1 VGTVFSYD
9 LTLEELEILPS
20 GQVRSTRAYAVG
32 FRDIKESTRDKG
44 KSLFD
49 GLKPK
54 ITITKP

>member
-1 VGTVFSYD
+1 MFSYD